1 MPASTVDGP
10 QTGDVHI
17 SFDGGPR
24 QPPRSYRADRNA
36 HEKPTIAVPPGA
48 TTARPH
54 FHHTGTN
61 SAFRMIDQVALTL

>member
-24 QPPRSYRADRNA
+24 QPLRPTARTATPTRSRRSPFPR
-36 HEKPTIAVPPGA
+36 GA

-54 FHHTGTN
+54 FPYTGTN
-61 SAFRMIDQVALTL
+61 SAFWMIDQVALTL